1 MHPDLP
7 KAFLDLPAPAKI
19 NLFLHIVGIRED
31 DYHLLE
37 SVFLLISLADSVS
50 LTERAEGGL
59 VRTGDMADNPSDLCL
74 RAARLLQEKTGCR
87 KGAEICVT
95 KRIPS
100 GAGLGGGS
108 SDAATTLIGLNR
120 LWDLGVSREELAAWG
135 TELGADVPFFIQ
147 GENAFVE
154 GIGERITPI
163 PVPAHDFLIVY
174 PGAFS
179 ATDRAFRDFD
189 LTTPPLS
196 PKISGLSCLYQDKA
210 FHFGF
215 GHNDLQPVV
224 TQSTPAVRQAIQ
236 MLSPF
241 GSVRMTGSGS
251 AVFLPLQS
259 GSDAKR
265 VLENLPEGWSGYAVK
280 SLERHPLSDWFRSG
294 TGS

>member
-19 NLFLHIVGIRED
+19 NLFHHIVGIRED
-31 DYHLLE
+31 GYHLLE

-87 KGAEICVT
+87 KGAEISVT

-120 LWDLGVSREELAAWG
+120 LWNLGVSREDLATWG

-236 MLSPF
+236 ALSPF

-259 GSDAKR
+259 GSDAER
-265 VLENLPEGWSGYAVK
+265 VLENLPEEWSGYAVK

>member
-1 MHPDLP
+1 ME
-7 KAFLDLPAPAKI
+7 
-19 NLFLHIVGIRED
+19 LFD
-31 DYHLLE
+31 DYL
-37 SVFLLISLADSVS
+37 F
-50 LTERAEGGL
+50 TGGL
-59 VRTGDMADNPSDLCL
+59 P
-74 RAARLLQEKTGCR
+74 
-87 KGAEICVT
+87 EIVY
-95 KRIPS
+95 S
-100 GAGLGGGS
+100 
-108 SDAATTLIGLNR
+108 
-120 LWDLGVSREELAAWG
+120 
-135 TELGADVPFFIQ
+135 FIQ

-236 MLSPF
+236 ALSPF

-259 GSDAKR
+259 GSDAER
-265 VLENLPEGWSGYAVK
+265 VLENLPEEWSGYAVK

>member
-1 MHPDLP
+1 M
-7 KAFLDLPAPAKI
+7 
-19 NLFLHIVGIRED
+19 LFR
-31 DYHLLE
+31 
-37 SVFLLISLADSVS
+37 S
-50 LTERAEGGL
+50 
-59 VRTGDMADNPSDLCL
+59 
-74 RAARLLQEKTGCR
+74 
-87 KGAEICVT
+87 
-95 KRIPS
+95 
-100 GAGLGGGS
+100 
-108 SDAATTLIGLNR
+108 
-120 LWDLGVSREELAAWG
+120 SREELAAWG

>member
-31 DYHLLE
+31 GYHLLE

-87 KGAEICVT
+87 KGAEISVT

-120 LWDLGVSREELAAWG
+120 LWNLGVSREDLATWG
-135 TELGADVPFFIQ
+135 TELGADVPFFIF
-147 GENAFVE
+147 GKSAWVE
-154 GIGERITPI
+154 GIGDIIRP
-163 PVPAHDFLIVY
+163 
-174 PGAFS
+174 
-179 ATDRAFRDFD
+179 
-189 LTTPPLS
+189 
-196 PKISGLSCLYQDKA
+196 
-210 FHFGF
+210 
-215 GHNDLQPVV
+215 
-224 TQSTPAVRQAIQ
+224 
-236 MLSPF
+236 
-241 GSVRMTGSGS
+241 
-251 AVFLPLQS
+251 
-259 GSDAKR
+259 
-265 VLENLPEGWSGYAVK
+265 LENE
-280 SLERHPLSDWFRSG
+280 
-294 TGS
+294 